1 MFRRVHKL
9 GAAQTIRPAGGFY
22 PKQAPML
29 RLTLYALLLATLSS
43 PSLLA
48 QKTASD
54 DPAGGG
60 LAGWLKRLDE
70 KRNDRLDRGLPLF
83 TPFAAPSFSP
93 EFGITVSGGFLYT
106 FKTDRADSTLQRSS
120 VPAAIG
126 VSSNGSIL
134 ASTQTTI
141 YGPADRWRGYFNA
154 WYRDNPDNY
163 WGVGYQNARDREKG
177 YATGYQRRWWR
188 VNPTFVYRL
197 APHVFAGPT
206 VDLNS
211 TELSEA
217 TFPVAGDPDVLT
229 DGIANQ
235 NAGVGGAVQYD
246 SRDVIQNPYNG
257 LFLELRGL
265 TYGTFLGGENEY
277 TAFSVDVRSYHQFGE
292 ERRVLAWEIFSRI
305 VSEGAPW
312 PELTQIGTPFD
323 LRGYIWGRFRDRAG
337 SFAIAEY
344 RHMLRHRRENDLIGR
359 FGWVVWAGVGLVSDG
374 YESHFSNPFPN
385 AGAGLRFEVE
395 PRMNIRFDLGVG
407 LETSSFYISFNEAF

>member
-1 MFRRVHKL
+1 
-9 GAAQTIRPAGGFY
+9 
-22 PKQAPML
+22 ML
-29 RLTLYALLLATLSS
+29 RLTLFTLLLALGS
-43 PSLLA
+43 PILLA
-48 QKTASD
+48 QTAEPD
-54 DPAGGG
+54 DASGGG

-126 VSSNGSIL
+126 ISSNGSIL
-134 ASTQTTI
+134 ASTLTTI
-141 YGPADRWRGYFNA
+141 YGPRDRWRTYFNA

-177 YATGYQRRWWR
+177 YATAYQRKWWR
-188 VNPTFVYRL
+188 VNPTFVLRL
-197 APHVFAGPT
+197 APNIFVGPT
-206 VDLNS
+206 VDFNS
-211 TELSEA
+211 TELSDA
-217 TFPVAGDPDVLT
+217 TIPVAADRDVRA
-229 DGIANQ
+229 DGIANR
-235 NAGVGGAVQYD
+235 NSGVGGVLQYD

-257 LFLELRGL
+257 MLVELRGL
-265 TYGTFLGGENEY
+265 NYGTFLGGENEY
-277 TAFSVDVRSYHQFGE
+277 TAFSFDFRSYHQFGE
-292 ERRVLAWEIFSRI
+292 LRRVLAWEIFTRI

-344 RHMLRHRRENDLIGR
+344 RHMLRHRRPNDLIGR
-359 FGWVVWAGVGLVSDG
+359 FGWVAWAGVGAVSDG
-374 YESHFSNPFPN
+374 YEGHFSNLFPN
-385 AGAGLRFEVE
+385 VGGGLRFEVE
-395 PRMNIRFDLGVG
+395 PRMNIRFDLGFG
-407 LETSSFYISFNEAF
+407 LETNSFYISFNEAF